1 MTFNVIDLVSPHYVR
16 ARGSNAMVQIIS
28 EPLVSLGSHQVGIVL
43 SKHKWH
49 MQGMTTF
56 TGIVNPGW
64 SGNITVEIMVN
75 GELIIEPGDSVAHVL
90 VFSEDGFE
98 YSPCEESPE
107 FPKLAGRELTWP
119 AVVHAEPSR
128 VS

>member
-1 MTFNVIDLVSPHYVR
+1 MTFEVLDLVSPHYVR
-16 ARGSNAMVQIIS
+16 AVGNGTMIQLLS
-28 EPLVSLGSHQVGIVL
+28 EPAVSLGAHQVGIVL

-75 GELIIEPGDSVAHVL
+75 GELVIQPGDSVAHVL
-90 VFSEDGFE
+90 VFSEGGKDEKPLLFGD
-98 YSPCEESPE
+98 Y
-107 FPKLAGRELTWP
+107 R
-119 AVVHAEPSR
+119 
-128 VS
+128 